1 MKVEWSHLFLNV
13 SLKVERWSLLM
24 DWVMGW
30 GRKREV
36 KDDPKALRHSW
47 CPLGTPLKTTALEC
61 RKVDKLKGKPDSVPL
76 LPKTLR
82 RLPIVLLIRLLTWLT
97 EALHDHTPSYFF
109 CILSHLPPPYIL
121 SPIQSPP
128 SMSLTSS
135 SPVFCPL
142 GSHARVVL
150 SASLHHYYAQGAAW
164 IFFIFSLVAH
174 LFSFMFLHCVFL
186 ITACIYSIIVFPVL
200 YSLWSFNHLS
210 FLLEWKLQ
218 RVEDHVCLSQLVSPS
233 RA

>member
-142 GSHARVVL
+142 GSHACSPLCL
-150 SASLHHYYAQGAAW
+150 SSSLLRSGCC
-164 IFFIFSLVAH
+164 LD
-174 LFSFMFLHCVFL
+174 FLHFFPGSSPFL
-186 ITACIYSIIVFPVL
+186 IYVFTLCFSYNSLYLLYYSISSTL
-200 YSLWSFNHLS
+200 
-210 FLLEWKLQ
+210 
-218 RVEDHVCLSQLVSPS
+218 
-233 RA
+233 